1 MAAAPIMEPELDTD
15 ELLRRVMAHFRSPRY
30 QPPLL
35 PVIAVEIMALS
46 QDENVSASD
55 IVAIVERDPLLAAKL
70 LKLAQSAR
78 YSTGRRP
85 IQTLQDAVARL
96 GSVALRDMVFEV
108 SLNTRIFQARG
119 YTEAMERLRVHSVAT
134 AHIARAVC
142 RRVRVRSDYA
152 FLAGLLHDVGVAG
165 LFIALSEMGE
175 GADPHRT
182 WSAVKSVH
190 AEASGLLGSLWGLP
204 RPLIDVMRHHHGV
217 LVDGKPNTLCAIVVV
232 AERFAF
238 ELAPLV
244 GDDPSTPQKPRH
256 MPGKDLASGET
267 VKAACGLLNIN
278 GEKWAGIREDAK
290 RVIEEF
296 L

>member
-1 MAAAPIMEPELDTD
+1 MGAAPIIEEEIDTD

-46 QDENVSASD
+46 QDEDISAND

-70 LKLAQSAR
+70 LKLAQSSR
-78 YSTGRRP
+78 YSSGRRP
-85 IQTLQDAVARL
+85 VQTLQDAVARL
-96 GSVALRDMVFEV
+96 GNAALRDMVFEV
-108 SLNTRIFQARG
+108 SLNTRIFQAQG

-142 RRVRVRSDYA
+142 RHVRVRSEYA
-152 FLAGLLHDVGVAG
+152 FLAGLLRDVGVAG
-165 LFIALSEMGE
+165 LFIALAEMG
-175 GADPHRT
+175 GPDPHRT
-182 WSAVKSVH
+182 WPAVCRVH
-190 AEASGLLGSLWGLP
+190 AEASGLLGSLWRLP
-204 RPLIDVMRHHHGV
+204 KPLVEVMRHHHEV
-217 LVDGKPNTLCAIVVV
+217 VVDGKANTLCAIVVV

-244 GDDPSTPQKPRH
+244 GDDPSTPQKPRR
-256 MPGKDLASGET
+256 MPGKDLCASET
-267 VKAACGLLNIN
+267 VKAACALLGIN
-278 GEKWAGIREDAK
+278 GDTWAAIRADAK
-290 RVIEEF
+290 RIVEDH